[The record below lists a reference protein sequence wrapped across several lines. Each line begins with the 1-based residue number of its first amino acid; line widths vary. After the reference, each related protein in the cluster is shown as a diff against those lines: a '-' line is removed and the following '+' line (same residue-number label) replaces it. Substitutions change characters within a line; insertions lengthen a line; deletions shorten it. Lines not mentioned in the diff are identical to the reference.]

1 MRWAG
6 SFLRISCPT
15 TTNSQRTEALSC
27 PPTPQKATRYHTLL
41 CFINVLVIYSNG
53 TVGFVGFL
61 QGNDQQSI
69 LLNRVAASQSRA
81 FAFTPDYG
89 RGRAGLSES
98 TREKG
103 GGEEA

>member
-1 MRWAG
+1 MP
-6 SFLRISCPT
+6 SY
-15 TTNSQRTEALSC
+15 
-27 PPTPQKATRYHTLL
+27 PPKSNEIPYITLL
-41 CFINVLVIYSNG
+41 YQCTCNIQQRYGRVRWFS
-53 TVGFVGFL
+53 